1 MLRTAYADPER
12 VWRGYVGLLVQIG
25 HNGRVSVTGV
35 DDVPKQRSIAAATPA
50 MQPGGGFADDEKR
63 RDLFRMKAVA
73 TGFLVFASV
82 VYLFC
87 RWQESRGAGSWVGYV
102 RAASEAGMVGAL
114 ADWFAV
120 TALFRHPLGLPIPH
134 TAIIKKKKDQLGESL
149 SSFVGQ
155 NFLAPDVVSAKVAS
169 AQVPLRIG
177 TWMAVP
183 QNAERVAAETS
194 TILRAIVGV
203 LRDEDVEQIID
214 HTIVR
219 KIAEPKWGPPIGK
232 VLDELLKENRQVPLL
247 DMLAERA
254 HQWALASQETIDRI
268 VLRDSPQ
275 WSPKF
280 VDILLSEKIYRE
292 LVEFTWK
299 VRTRPD
305 HEVRLAANNFLTEFA
320 RDLQFDEATIIKAE
334 SIKAEI
340 MGREEITGLAA
351 ATWRVAKRLIL
362 ESVDDPNS
370 TLRKKVRDNVQQ
382 LGERLRDDAEMR
394 GKVDKWLL
402 AGARY
407 VAANYANEITT
418 IITDTVARWDAEEAS
433 KKIELQVGRDLQF
446 IRINGTVVGSLAG
459 LSIYTIS
466 HFMFGS

>member
-1 MLRTAYADPER
+1 M
-12 VWRGYVGLLVQIG
+12 
-25 HNGRVSVTGV
+25 
-35 DDVPKQRSIAAATPA
+35 
-50 MQPGGGFADDEKR
+50 ADDEAKR
-63 RDLFRMKAVA
+63 RDLRRMKAIA
-73 TGFLVFASV
+73 TGFLLFASV

-87 RWQESRGAGSWVGYV
+87 RWQESRGAGGWVGYV

-134 TAIIKKKKDQLGESL
+134 TAIIRKKKDQLGESL
-149 SSFVGQ
+149 GSFVGT
-155 NFLAPDVVSAKVAS
+155 NFLAPDVVSEKVAS
-169 AQVPLRIG
+169 AQIPLRIG
-177 TWMAVP
+177 SWMA
-183 QNAERVAAETS
+183 QKKNAARVAQETS
-194 TILRAIVGV
+194 TILRAVVVV
-203 LRDEDVEQIID
+203 LRDEDVQQVID

-219 KIAEPKWGPPIGK
+219 RIAEPLWGPPIGK
-232 VLDELLKENRQVPLL
+232 VLAELLKENKQLPLI
-247 DMLAERA
+247 DMLTERA

-299 VRTRPD
+299 VRTTPD
-305 HEVRLAANNFLTEFA
+305 HEVRQAANRFLLEFA
-320 RDLQFDEATIIKAE
+320 NDLQFDEATVKKAE

-340 MGREEITGLAA
+340 MGREEITGLAE

-370 TLRKKVRDNVQQ
+370 TLRRKVGENVEQ
-382 LGERLRDDAEMR
+382 LGQRLRDDDEMR
-394 GKVDKWLL
+394 AKVDRWLL

-459 LSIYTIS
+459 LSIYTVS
-466 HFMFGS
+466 HLMFGS